1 MQEQTKQYD
10 KLLTITVPAYNVEA
24 YLDRCLSSMV
34 LTKQTSSEPQPLISA
49 LEVLV
54 INDGSK
60 DGTEAIGLRY
70 QDEYPDTFRVISKE
84 NGGHGSGINMGI
96 REARGKYF
104 KVVDGDDWVETE
116 ALGNF
121 LDLLGRIDADLIAS
135 DYQLIRDG
143 SYEVQ
148 EVRKGM
154 RHLPAGRT
162 ATFSELTPDDF
173 VKIHAFTIKTELLRR
188 QNERIDEHCFYV
200 DTEYVMFPI
209 PFTKTVYYD
218 GNILYNYRVGRD
230 GQSVNIRSMQKNRA
244 QHEKVLEHLLD
255 FYRSTEKVIK
265 NGEISNHNSVYLAY
279 LARGIALVVENQF
292 QIYLSLGSGWTNFS
306 DMRSFDQMLRKQYP
320 LIFHSVR
327 KRSIWFLRYTGYLT
341 LPIGAAVYRQ
351 LKMK

>member
-34 LTKQTSSEPQPLISA
+34 LTKQTSTEPQPLMSA

-84 NGGHGSGINMGI
+84 NGGHGSGINTGI

-116 ALGNF
+116 TLGRF
-121 LDLLGRIDADLIAS
+121 LEVLSRIDADLIAS

-154 RHLPAGRT
+154 QHLPAGRT
-162 ATFSELTPDDF
+162 AAFSELTPDDF

-218 GNILYNYRVGRD
+218 DNILYNYRVGRD

-244 QHEKVLEHLLD
+244 QHEKVLEHLLLVFL
-255 FYRSTEKVIK
+255 FYVFLNE
-265 NGEISNHNSVYLAY
+265 
-279 LARGIALVVENQF
+279 
-292 QIYLSLGSGWTNFS
+292 
-306 DMRSFDQMLRKQYP
+306 
-320 LIFHSVR
+320 FH
-327 KRSIWFLRYTGYLT
+327 FLL
-341 LPIGAAVYRQ
+341 
-351 LKMK
+351 